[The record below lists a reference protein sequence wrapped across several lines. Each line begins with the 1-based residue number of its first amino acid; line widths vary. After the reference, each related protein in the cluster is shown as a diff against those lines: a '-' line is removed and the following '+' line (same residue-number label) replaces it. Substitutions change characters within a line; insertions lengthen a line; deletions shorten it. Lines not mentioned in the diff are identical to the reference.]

1 MSKDAGKDKKSTRDD
16 TPPPI
21 NVDKCT
27 DITNALMGQQVL
39 FTGIVGTCTISPG
52 NTPWPFNYGPNIV
65 FPNLANPVIQIAHG
79 LNTTPGQNVYQY
91 VVSCCSAEAAT
102 KTVTVTG

>member
-1 MSKDAGKDKKSTRDD
+1 MSKDTDKESKSTRDD

-21 NVDKCT
+21 NVDICT
-27 DITNALMGQQVL
+27 DITNALMGQQVN
-39 FTGIVGTCTISPG
+39 FTGIVGPCTISPG
-52 NTPWPFNYGPNIV
+52 NTPWPFSYGPDIH

-79 LNTTPGQNVYQY
+79 LNTSPPNNVYEY
-91 VVSCCSAEAAT
+91 VVSCCTTHNPT

>member
-1 MSKDAGKDKKSTRDD
+1 MSKDQGKDKKSTRDN

-27 DITNALMGQQVL
+27 DIGNALMGQQIN
-39 FTGIVGTCTISPG
+39 FTGIVGPCTISPG
-52 NTPWPFNYGPNIV
+52 ATPWPFNFGPNIIL
-65 FPNLANPVIQIAHG
+65 PNPANPIIQIAHG
-79 LNTTPGQNVYQY
+79 LNTTSPNNVYTY
-91 VVSCCSAEAAT
+91 VVSCCSIESAT